1 MQRMDV
7 KKSRRKKTIVMTIKQ
22 IKRNFYSELEK
33 SYPKTE
39 IESFFYLIMDAY
51 YGLKRVDITLNP
63 LKEFNID
70 DKFHKVLN
78 DLTNQIPI
86 QYILGFTEFYGMN
99 FRVNQHVL
107 IPRPETEELV
117 EWILLNQPQKKNNN
131 LTVLDI
137 GTGSGC
143 IAISLAKNLPNA
155 QVFGLDVSKEALC
168 TANLNSL
175 DNQVTVNFIED
186 DILDSVFNIHSLD
199 KFDVI
204 VSNPPYVRESEKE
217 LMNNNVLEN
226 EPHLALFVNDENPL
240 LFYNRIADFA
250 KENLVQN
257 GKLYFEINQ
266 YLAKE
271 TMSLLKEK
279 GFGSIELKK
288 DIFGKDR
295 MIKAKKL

>member
-1 MQRMDV
+1 MDV